1 MGMQMFL
8 DRVAEVLEVP
18 EIGADD
24 EFRSVPMWGSL
35 MGFGLIVMIGQK
47 YARKVSAADILAAR
61 TVADLAAL
69 AGVGK

>member
-1 MGMQMFL
+1 MQEFL

-47 YARKVSAADILAAR
+47 YGRRVAAADIIAAR
-61 TVADLAAL
+61 TVADLASL
-69 AGVGK
+69 AGVAK